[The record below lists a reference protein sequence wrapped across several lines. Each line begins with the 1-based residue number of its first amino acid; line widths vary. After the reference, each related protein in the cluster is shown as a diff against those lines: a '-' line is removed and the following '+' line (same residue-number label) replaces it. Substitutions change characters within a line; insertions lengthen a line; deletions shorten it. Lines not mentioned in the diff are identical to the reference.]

1 MSNDFFVKLSVILF
15 INTFLS
21 NCREYINNN
30 PKFPKRRSYSNYMKN
45 KNLINHD
52 LPIDIHQKVKQNKN
66 PKVEEIE
73 DFFSYENIYHYP
85 EWPEKSDAI
94 KKIETNNKELLLNNY
109 NIEIIAPE
117 SEPNNRYYSRNS
129 IINKIINI
137 HLENKGYHKS
147 GNYRI
152 TTDKVTEN
160 NNLNINKNTDNI
172 INNHINSLEKN
183 QDDSATIITK
193 TNDNIYPSRRRPHR
207 NPSLYPEDFR
217 RKLIEDELDLE
228 YKYHQGYD
236 YEENPYDFNGDRF
249 NNHHYLNDQEFELA
263 RNERMNNFNRYNS
276 MRHHESS
283 SSYVSSHPQTY
294 TNDQSQNS
302 KLKCYMST
310 LYQVMMV
317 LCFCSLIYKILFGNK
332 QNDKYAMAWYNSN
345 KDYFKER
352 YQVFGLIENE
362 ETGGYRRDENMKDC
376 ILIKESPTEYK
387 LTCSNYRYIQYIT
400 AVIQFHKRFDLSSL
414 LTSFFVSLH
423 DKIAYQVSFHSVD
436 PVGWIFCI
444 CKKNQ
449 SFVNKEYYEDL
460 NFFCNVYE
468 PNLMDD
474 SMCLISEDLD
484 VFKDIFNNKNL
495 YHYYK
500 IVEPYLESIYYSD
513 LINIIADNNNI
524 FFCFDIDLTVPN
536 QDRILLQITHF
547 VNLFVDTL
555 AQIKY
560 SNEFKEKVSKNR
572 ILFEKTKR
580 SDTIKKEIEEKEK
593 HDFIEKWKIKNKMK
607 NKTGLERKKLEK
619 QLLKFK

>member
-1 MSNDFFVKLSVILF
+1 MSNIFFIILF

-21 NCREYINNN
+21 NCIEHINNN
-30 PKFPKRRSYSNYMKN
+30 PKNSKSFIKRHPSSNIVSN
-45 KNLINHD
+45 KNIINRR
-52 LPIDIHQKVKQNKN
+52 LPMDIQQKIKQNKN
-66 PKVEEIE
+66 PKVEEIK
-73 DFFSYENIYHYP
+73 DYFSYENIYYFS
-85 EWPEKSDAI
+85 EWGEESDQIEKID
-94 KKIETNNKELLLNNY
+94 TNNKELLLNNY
-109 NIEIIAPE
+109 NIEVIAPE
-117 SEPNNRYYSRNS
+117 TESNNKYYFKNS
-129 IINKIINI
+129 MINKLINV
-137 HLENKGYHKS
+137 HLENKGYNKS
-147 GNYRI
+147 VNYPLNNNN
-152 TTDKVTEN
+152 DKKNEN
-160 NNLNINKNTDNI
+160 NNYKTINSPGKNRDDYTKTDHNINFHST
-172 INNHINSLEKN
+172 
-183 QDDSATIITK
+183 Q
-193 TNDNIYPSRRRPHR
+193 RRPRR
-207 NPSLYPEDFR
+207 NPSTYPDNFR
-217 RKLIEDELDLE
+217 RNKLIKDELDLE
-228 YKYHQGYD
+228 YKYHQGYE
-236 YEENPYDFNGDRF
+236 YGENPYDFDDERF
-249 NNHHYLNDQEFELA
+249 NNHHYINDEFEYA
-263 RNERMNNFNRYNS
+263 RNERMNNLNRYNNI
-276 MRHHESS
+276 RHNHLSESS
-283 SSYVSSHPQTY
+283 SSYVSTHPQTY

-302 KLKCYMST
+302 KLKNYMST

-317 LCFCSLIYKILFGNK
+317 LCFFSLIYKILFGNK

-352 YQVFGLIENE
+352 YKVFGLIENE
-362 ETGGYRRDENMKDC
+362 ETGRYSKDENMKEC

-400 AVIQFHKRFDLSSL
+400 AVIQFHKRFDLSSF

-423 DKIAYQVSFHSVD
+423 DKIVYQVSFHSVD

-468 PNLMDD
+468 PNFMDE

-484 VFKDIFNNKNL
+484 IFKDIFNNKNL

-524 FFCFDIDLTVPN
+524 FFCFDIDLTVSN
-536 QDRILLQITHF
+536 QDRILLEITHF
-547 VNLFVDTL
+547 VNLFVDSL

-560 SNEFKEKVSKNR
+560 SNEFKEKVNKNR
-572 ILFEKTKR
+572 ILFENTKR